1 MAETKKLT
9 KLILK
14 TGPDR
19 GVYDLGGSGITPGV
33 PIPENTVDTSSI
45 VDDTIEMQDLN
56 QKVKDKM
63 LTDDDRVTRED
74 LNNFNV

>member
-1 MAETKKLT
+1 MADTKKLT

-19 GVYDLGGSGITPGV
+19 GVYDLGGSGITPDV
-33 PIPENTVDTSSI
+33 PIPENTVDTRSI

-63 LTDDDRVTRED
+63 VTDDDRVTAEE
-74 LNNFNV
+74 LANFEV